1 VGFWLLKSD
10 PEDYSYDDL
19 ERDKKTVWDGVANN
33 LALLNLRAVKKG
45 DLAFIYH
52 TGSERRIIGI
62 ADVTSDPYPDPK
74 ARNQRFLVINVAA
87 KRRLQKYVAL
97 DEVKARKEFKD
108 FDLVRLPR
116 LSVMPVDSERW
127 KRLLKLSEFGNR

>member
-19 ERDKKTVWDGVANN
+19 ERDKETVWDGVANN
-33 LALLNLRAVKKG
+33 LALLNLRSMKNG

-74 ARNQRFLVINVAA
+74 ARNQRFLVIKVAA
-87 KRRLQKYVAL
+87 KRRLRKYVTL
-97 DEVKARKEFKD
+97 EEVKSRKELKN

-116 LSVMPVDSERW
+116 LSVMPVDGESW
-127 KRLLKLSEFGNR
+127 KRLLTISVD